1 MKSEDQIAQVKLERA
16 LKALRAVA
24 DLCSPNEGRESTIEP
39 GGNEA
44 GHEEYVTVRQVA
56 ERIKYREQTLR
67 NMMSAG
73 VFKRGIHYFKRRR
86 RVVFL
91 WSSVEQWLREDSS
104 SSADFSH
111 SDSVTDQ
118 RASGNDG
125 DQPFYPVHHAR
136 SRKRRQA
143 VL

>member
-1 MKSEDQIAQVKLERA
+1 VLRAFSSSTLYLESA
-16 LKALRAVA
+16 LKALHAVA
-24 DLCSPNEGRESTIEP
+24 DLCLPNEGKASTSAS
-39 GGNEA
+39 GSNA
-44 GHEEYVTVRQVA
+44 GEHEEYLTVRQVA

-73 VFKRGIHYFKRRR
+73 VFKRGVHYFKRRR
-86 RVVFL
+86 RVVFV

-104 SSADFSH
+104 SLAHCKRSE
-111 SDSVTDQ
+111 SVEE
-118 RASGNDG
+118 RASSNEG

>member
-1 MKSEDQIAQVKLERA
+1 MKPDDQIVQVKLEHA
-16 LKALRAVA
+16 LKALHAVA
-24 DLCSPNEGRESTIEP
+24 NLYLPNQGKELTFAS

-44 GHEEYVTVRQVA
+44 GHEEYLTVRQVA

-67 NMMSAG
+67 NMMSAR

-91 WSSVEQWLREDSS
+91 WSSVEQWLREDLRTSPDAKLSENVVEGRTSS
-104 SSADFSH
+104 
-111 SDSVTDQ
+111 
-118 RASGNDG
+118 NDD
-125 DQPFYPVHHAR
+125 DQPFYPVHQAR

>member
-1 MKSEDQIAQVKLERA
+1 MKPDDQIVQVNLERA
-16 LKALRAVA
+16 LKALHAVA
-24 DLCSPNEGRESTIEP
+24 DLCLPNGGKESTTVS

-44 GHEEYVTVRQVA
+44 GNEEYLTVRQVA

-67 NMMSAG
+67 NMMSVG
-73 VFKRGIHYFKRRR
+73 VFKRGVHYFKRRR

-104 SSADFSH
+104 SSGESRR
-111 SDSVTDQ
+111 SESVTEQ
-118 RASGNDG
+118 RASANDG